1 MSHQSAISLIHA
13 FITSKL
19 DYCNGLL
26 YGLPT
31 IHIDK
36 LQRVQ
41 NAAARLVTNT
51 PRICHITPILEDLH
65 WLPIKYR
72 IEFKIVLLTFK
83 CLYELAPPYLG
94 DLIAVA
100 PQSRYNLRSRNA
112 TLLVPAKARCLPT
125 LGDRAFQSAAPKLW
139 NSLPA
144 EIRNIQ
150 TLTSFKRALKTFQR
164 VQNAA
169 ARLVTNT
176 PRICHITP
184 ILEDLHWLPIKY
196 RIEFKIVLLTFKC
209 LYELAPPYLG
219 DLIAVAPQS
228 RYNLRSRNA
237 TLLVPAK
244 ARCLPTLG
252 DRAFQSA
259 APKLWNSLPAE
270 IRNIQTLTSFK
281 RALKTFQR
289 VQNAAARLVT
299 NTPRICHITPILED
313 LHWLPIKYRIEFKI
327 VLLTFKC
334 LYELA
339 PPYLGDLIAVAP
351 QSRYNLRSRNAT
363 LLVPA
368 KARCL
373 PTLGDRAFQSAAP
386 KLWNSLPAEIRN
398 IQTLTSFKRAL
409 KTYFFKTAF

>member
-1 MSHQSAISLIHA
+1 M
-13 FITSKL
+13 
-19 DYCNGLL
+19 
-26 YGLPT
+26 
-31 IHIDK
+31 
-36 LQRVQ
+36 
-41 NAAARLVTNT
+41 
-51 PRICHITPILEDLH
+51 
-65 WLPIKYR
+65 
-72 IEFKIVLLTFK
+72 LLTFK